1 MLDAHDYRKERQA
14 LLGHRKSR
22 RPDHHLHEKKLLL
35 GAADPRSADGLAAG
49 F

>member
-1 MLDAHDYRKERQA
+1 MGIGIDHER
-14 LLGHRKSR
+14 
-22 RPDHHLHEKKLLL
+22 KLLF